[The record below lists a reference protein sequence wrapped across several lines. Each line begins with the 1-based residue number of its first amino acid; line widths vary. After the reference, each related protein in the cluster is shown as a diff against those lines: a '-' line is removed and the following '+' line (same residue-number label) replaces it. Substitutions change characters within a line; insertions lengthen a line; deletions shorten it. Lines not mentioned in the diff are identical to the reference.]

1 MSFAQNDFLTF
12 TCRDPKTAP
21 DTPALEATLSPAL
34 NPLSLT
40 ESLICVYVSCCKAL
54 GKYHP

>member
-21 DTPALEATLSPAL
+21 DTPALEPILPPVL

-40 ESLICVYVSCCKAL
+40 ESLICVYVSYCKAL
-54 GKYHP
+54 GKYYP